1 MLEEFPKQEE
11 NARKWNIIKLLL
23 TVCRMLL
30 DTTARQANEYEH
42 KQSVL
47 PLRDSHTSEGEN
59 HLPRGAHDTHVPV
72 TFPRRVFMLDCS

>member
-23 TVCRMLL
+23 TVCGMLL

-42 KQSVL
+42 K
-47 PLRDSHTSEGEN
+47 
-59 HLPRGAHDTHVPV
+59 
-72 TFPRRVFMLDCS
+72 